1 MLTLPVSTIKTEK
14 HMQGSAVKLELLSRC
29 LNLMLTQLVLPHHH
43 HIAKTHKLK
52 HRRATKSTPV

>member
-1 MLTLPVSTIKTEK
+1 MLTLQISTIKTEQHIK
-14 HMQGSAVKLELLSRC
+14 GSPVKLELLSRC

-52 HRRATKSTPV
+52 HKRATKSTPV